1 MESPT
6 GLPAAT
12 AAWKPAKPDR
22 MDGGKRSQSKL
33 DRPSLRAEG
42 PCLLGIA
49 GSIDVCPDAKKV
61 AAPTQVGGAFV
72 GPVAG

>member
-12 AAWKPAKPDR
+12 AAWKSAKPCR
-22 MDGGKRSQSKL
+22 MDGAKRSQSNL
-33 DRPSLRAEG
+33 DRPSLRSESPG
-42 PCLLGIA
+42 PIGTA
-49 GSIDVCPDAKKV
+49 GSIAVCPDSKQV